1 MKAPVG
7 FTCND
12 ISACIQWLKHAKSQI
27 ESVIDEIT
35 QGDEVHYKDKVLNSL
50 DEALKYIDIF
60 SELEDLRS
68 ANSALREWGYKLTR
82 ELEDLKR
89 EL

>member
-7 FTCND
+7 HTCPD
-12 ISACIQWLKHAKSQI
+12 INGCIQWLKNAKSEI

-35 QGDEVHYKDKVLNSL
+35 QGDEVHYQDKVLNSL

-68 ANSALREWGYKLTR
+68 ANSKLREWGYELAS
-82 ELEDLKR
+82 ELEDLKSK
-89 EL
+89 L

>member
-12 ISACIQWLKHAKSQI
+12 INVCIQWLKHAKSEI

-35 QGDEVHYKDKVLNSL
+35 QGDEVHYKDKVLNCL

-68 ANSALREWGYKLTR
+68 ANSALRDWGYELAR
-82 ELEDLKR
+82 ELEELKSK
-89 EL
+89 L